1 MAMLICFDKML
12 IVVTIQISTIKTWF
26 SNDFEGM
33 SLPIIGCTII
43 SMAKNN
49 VVCNFFRLCTGSY

>member
-1 MAMLICFDKML
+1 MAMLDCFDKML
-12 IVVTIQISTIKTWF
+12 ILVVVTIQI

-43 SMAKNN
+43 SMVKIN
-49 VVCNFFRLCTGSY
+49 VVCNFFRLCTGSF